1 MLVNAHQSYCMVLDW
16 IRFTTTTISVYSCQI
31 TFLGEAYPVC
41 YYRHIFR
48 TFSPLGSPESLIR
61 LYHTQVL
68 PLLDYGCVLWDPH
81 LSKHKQQ
88 LEKVQHFATRMASR
102 QWNESAEKEFEE
114 KMMTRYINNILK
126 GEVVVSSGMKES
138 IRKID
143 RQKLFHQCVEK
154 FPLIYIAKLAK
165 DIS

>member
-16 IRFTTTTISVYSCQI
+16 IRFTTTNVLVYVCQI

-41 YYRHIFR
+41 Y
-48 TFSPLGSPESLIR
+48 SPLRLHIQNFFTFWFPPESLIR
-61 LYHTQVL
+61 LYRTQVL

-88 LEKVQHFATRMASR
+88 LEKVQLFATRMASR
-102 QWNESAEKEFEE
+102 QWNGSAEKEFEE
-114 KMMTRYINNILK
+114 NMMTRYINNILK
-126 GEVVVSSGMKES
+126 GEVVVSMKES

-154 FPLIYIAKLAK
+154 FLRSYC
-165 DIS
+165 

>member
-1 MLVNAHQSYCMVLDW
+1 MLLIKPHRPHIQNFFTF
-16 IRFTTTTISVYSCQI
+16 RF
-31 TFLGEAYPVC
+31 P
-41 YYRHIFR
+41 
-48 TFSPLGSPESLIR
+48 PESLIR
-61 LYHTQVL
+61 LYRTQVL

-88 LEKVQHFATRMASR
+88 LEKVQLFATRMASR
-102 QWNESAEKEFEE
+102 QWNGSAEKEFEE

-126 GEVVVSSGMKES
+126 GEVVVSMKES

-154 FPLIYIAKLAK
+154 FPRSYC
-165 DIS
+165 

>member
-1 MLVNAHQSYCMVLDW
+1 
-16 IRFTTTTISVYSCQI
+16 
-31 TFLGEAYPVC
+31 
-41 YYRHIFR
+41 
-48 TFSPLGSPESLIR
+48 
-61 LYHTQVL
+61 
-68 PLLDYGCVLWDPH
+68 
-81 LSKHKQQ
+81 
-88 LEKVQHFATRMASR
+88 MASR

-114 KMMTRYINNILK
+114 KMMIRYINNILK
-126 GEVVVSSGMKES
+126 GEIVVSSGMKES